1 MKVELFKKIIKE
13 AVKEVLQ
20 EELRGI
26 LSEVAK
32 RQQDIPSTKPTIFQ
46 EYRKIPS
53 TETPEVRTNP
63 LMEILNQ
70 TRQSMT
76 KEDYSHLVGNSLT
89 QQPPTIVD
97 NISENKTPQVGLDL
111 TNLGFIKNAGAILKA
126 SNEKDK
132 QRIGG

>member
-20 EELRGI
+20 EELKDM
-26 LSEVAK
+26 LAEVVK
-32 RQQDIPSTKPTIFQ
+32 KQQNIPTEGPTIFQ
-46 EYRKIPS
+46 EHKKVTS
-53 TETPEVRTNP
+53 TQTPKVGVNP
-63 LMEILNQ
+63 LMDILNQ

-76 KEDYSHLVGNSLT
+76 KEDYSHLVEHNLT
-89 QQPPTIVD
+89 QQNPTGIGNVA
-97 NISENKTPQVGLDL
+97 ENAQPQVGLDL

-132 QRIGG
+132 QRAGI